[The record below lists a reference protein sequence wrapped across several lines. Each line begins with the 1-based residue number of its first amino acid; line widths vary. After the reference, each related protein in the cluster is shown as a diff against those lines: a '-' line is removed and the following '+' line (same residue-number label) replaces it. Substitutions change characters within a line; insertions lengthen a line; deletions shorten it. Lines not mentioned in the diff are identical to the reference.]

1 MEQMASVYELDNEQ
15 AYEAEVSQCIGVTG
29 YHRWFFLSAM
39 AKALNL
45 KFRAF
50 AVESSGERLGVVP
63 MLFRR
68 RGPVS
73 MVNFLP
79 IGCIGPLLRG
89 EALRAGR
96 ARELVQAVE
105 PVLRGQRSV
114 VTRWAFSPEQRLS
127 TEVLAMPGFRVFEEE
142 NYIIPATKSVDD
154 CWKSMSQLRRRS
166 IRKCEARNISVIP
179 SLPEEI
185 KSWLPKEI
193 RGVYSRQEKIIG
205 YTSAE
210 AQMISEGL
218 AADPRMLWRTVKS
231 ADDEILG
238 MSGCI
243 IGEDRLD
250 NWLMV
255 GPPVPGISAHTA
267 AYWDLINWS
276 RSHGL
281 TFDTGGAPTAGVRQF
296 KNSIGAEL
304 ETATVAI
311 RMRPEIVYKVGRAV
325 YNWAAIRFGK

>member
-1 MEQMASVYELDNEQ
+1 MTSVEELDNEQ
-15 AYEAEVSQCIGVTG
+15 AYEAEVRHCIGVTG
-29 YHRWFFLSAM
+29 YHHWFFLSAM
-39 AKALNL
+39 TEALNL

-50 AVESSGERLGVVP
+50 AVEVNGERLGVVP
-63 MLFRR
+63 VLFRR
-68 RGPVS
+68 RGPVR
-73 MVNFLP
+73 MVNLLP
-79 IGCIGPLLRG
+79 VGCIGPLLCG

-96 ARELVQAVE
+96 ARELVQAME

-114 VTRWAFSPEQRLS
+114 VTRWAFSPEHRLRIEDL
-127 TEVLAMPGFRVFEEE
+127 TMPGFKVFEEE
-142 NYIIPATKSVDD
+142 NYIIPAIKSVDD

-166 IRKCEARNISVIP
+166 IRKCEARNIYVTDS
-179 SLPEEI
+179 SPEEI

-193 RGVYSRQEKIIG
+193 RGVYSRNDQIVG

-210 AQMISEGL
+210 ARTITEGV
-218 AADPRMLWRTVKS
+218 ATDPRLLWRTVKA
-231 ADDEILG
+231 ADGEVLG

-255 GPPVPGISAHTA
+255 GPPVPGISPHTL

-281 TFDTGGAPTAGVRQF
+281 TFDTGGAPTSGVRQF
-296 KNSIGAEL
+296 KGSIGAEL
-304 ETATVAI
+304 ETVTVAV
-311 RMRPEIVYKVGRAV
+311 RTRPEAAYKVGRAL
-325 YNWAAIRFGK
+325 YNWAATRLGK